1 MSSGNGPRS
10 FRQSRVGASNGESWR
25 LAPARTRPRGMPYP
39 SVMPER
45 FRPCLP
51 RSTGE
56 RLYHLAASRGFG
68 DRAVD
73 GDLVEDE
80 ADDSVVGLQRD
91 LLEPGEDAESYPLVA
106 AVADR
111 GGRAG
116 CVGDRLVGAAEAQ
129 KLQQFVEDDPVADAR
144 AVAAQRMV
152 RVVLRPLGQQGRQ
165 LVPER
170 FGQP

>member
-1 MSSGNGPRS
+1 
-10 FRQSRVGASNGESWR
+10 
-25 LAPARTRPRGMPYP
+25 
-39 SVMPER
+39 MPER

-51 RSTGE
+51 RSTGGAPG
-56 RLYHLAASRGFG
+56 HLAAAGGFG

-80 ADDSVVGLQRD
+80 ADDPVVGLQRD
-91 LLEPGEDAESYPLVA
+91 LLEPGEDAEPDPLVA
-106 AVADR
+106 TVADR

-116 CVGDRLVGAAEAQ
+116 RVGDRLVGAAEAQ
-129 KLQQFVEDDPVADAR
+129 QLQHLVEDDPVSDAW

-152 RVVLRPLGQQGRQ
+152 RVVLRPLGQQGHE
-165 LVPER
+165 LAPER